1 MHLSKPLPAISLCCL
16 LFTGLTNFAQAP
28 VTFTGRLSA
37 LLEDYRDHVLSDTS
51 YLKAVDSIAPIL
63 GNDDSLPQR
72 LAVYREI
79 AFGNNVK
86 GPWKARYY
94 SYMALWYYNKSQFG
108 RAIYYSEKN
117 NEERVNLGLFE
128 KGGLPHSDL
137 FAISIYS
144 SNKDYP
150 RVISRYD
157 KLRTDLL
164 RIPAAV
170 AEGTVSPEQVSVA
183 LMILNAVEYASDQ
196 AKDSIRSIEVLRIG
210 EKTLAAVKGTVKY
223 QAIWLES
230 RYFFDFMT
238 FERERSRDHFEG
250 AGELLQSAIRE
261 VTDKGFPRVLQPSYT
276 EWTYTEAVDFYFDW
290 GKTDSARRYLDVV
303 KALNDSGVQYSTLD
317 PAFLPESNSKLQ
329 AITGHYEEAYHEL
342 RKVYRLRD
350 SAFYAVSS
358 DKDNNLYALAAEE
371 NTRAELL
378 RTEAERRK
386 AERSSLYLFTLLG
399 LLIVGGFAGF
409 RIYRF
414 RQRQNLLNLQ
424 LNLARNFHD
433 EIGPMLL
440 FANALVKKEM
450 EAHPT
455 PGLAELKVQTAQIM
469 EAVRGISHDLKSSQ
483 LSTVDSFSRETMVL
497 LEKIKRTTGIDFTLR
512 PNNSQQVLS
521 HWQYSHLTKMVNEMI
536 GNSIRHAGC
545 SQITVLIKAMEES
558 LRITYSDN
566 GRGMEPGSFSA
577 GIGIRNIRERTD
589 LLKGSFELQNAWP
602 EGYSIELT
610 IPFV

>member
-1 MHLSKPLPAISLCCL
+1 MYLSKSLPAVILCC
-16 LFTGLTNFAQAP
+16 FFFSGVGSFAQAP
-28 VTFTGRLSA
+28 AVPTARLSV
-37 LLEDYRDHVLSDTS
+37 LLREYRDHVLSDTA
-51 YLKAVDSIAPIL
+51 YLRAVDSIAAML

-79 AFGNNVK
+79 AFGEKIK

-94 SYMALWYYNKSQFG
+94 GYMALYFNNKSQFG
-108 RAIYYSEKN
+108 SAIYYSEKN
-117 NEERVNLGLFE
+117 NEEKVRQGLFE
-128 KGGLPHSDL
+128 KGGLAHSDL
-137 FAISIYS
+137 FAISVYS
-144 SNKDYP
+144 SNRDYP

-157 KLRTDLL
+157 RLRPDLL

-170 AEGTVSPEQVSVA
+170 AAGTVSPEQVSVA
-183 LMILNAVEYASDQ
+183 LMTLNAVGYASDK
-196 AKDSIRSIEVLRIG
+196 AKDSVRAADVIQIG
-210 EKTLAAVKGTVKY
+210 ERTLAAVREAGKY
-223 QAIWLES
+223 RDIWPEA
-230 RYFFDFMT
+230 RYFCDFMG
-238 FERERSRDHFEG
+238 FERERFLNHFNV

-261 VTDKGFPRVLQPSYT
+261 VTAWGFPPILQPSYT
-276 EWTYTEAVDFYFDW
+276 EFTYTEAVGFYFDW

-317 PAFLPESNSKLQ
+317 PAFLPESNSKLL
-329 AITGHYEEAYHEL
+329 ASTRRFEEAYHEL
-342 RKVYRLRD
+342 RKVYQLRD

-378 RTEAERRK
+378 RTEAERRR

-399 LLIVGGFAGF
+399 LVIVGGFAGF

-414 RQRQNLLNLQ
+414 RQRQKLLNLQ

-433 EIGPMLL
+433 GIGPMLL

-450 EAHPT
+450 ETHPT

-469 EAVRGISHDLKSSQ
+469 EAVRGISHDLKSSR
-483 LSTVDSFSRETMVL
+483 LSTVDSFSREIMVL
-497 LEKIKRTTGIDFTLR
+497 LEKLKRTTGIDFTLR
-512 PNNSQQVLS
+512 QNNGQQVLS

-536 GNSIRHAGC
+536 GNSVRHAGC
-545 SQITVLIKAMEES
+545 SQITVLIKAMERS

-566 GRGMEPGSFSA
+566 GRGMEPGSVSA